1 MKGMLRQFSSLSLK
15 LQSRTYNI
23 VTSFSEVDFTIA
35 FLKAMKTAG
44 GGKSKKKAL
53 AISATNTFK
62 GVQLAEG
69 IPDIN
74 AEQFMEAVID
84 ELSRRVNA
92 RSTLLADLQKLYKI
106 NWPPVESDELILFGE
121 ESVTRLAQGLS

>member
-1 MKGMLRQFSSLSLK
+1 
-15 LQSRTYNI
+15 
-23 VTSFSEVDFTIA
+23 
-35 FLKAMKTAG
+35 MKTAG

-69 IPDIN
+69 KPGIN
-74 AEQFMEAVID
+74 AEQFMAAVID

-92 RSTLLADLQKLYKI
+92 RSTLLADLQTLYK
-106 NWPPVESDELILFGE
+106 NN
-121 ESVTRLAQGLS
+121 